1 MWEDTKA
8 LSTVIT
14 LSVWNVRR
22 HKGLIRMHYSSQF
35 ISRVICSYLSR
46 YVCLLV
52 SKAGILHC
60 ILLINVIA
68 AGLLPRAA
76 APQASLRRP
85 QPSRRP
91 RNPGDACS
99 TSPGVIWLPTRSL
112 AIPAAYPKGWLPSVD
127 SAVARFCPPLPGGWG
142 VRWRQYRGVQLHP
155 LSTPRKSFWQD
166 GGAPCNVGSEE
177 EKEEERKKENMIM
190 VEKREWRWAT
200 CKSKKLT
207 HEHKQSF
214 FPLKS
219 EGGWGRV
226 CSKSG
231 N

>member
-22 HKGLIRMHYSSQF
+22 HKGLIRMHCSSQF
-35 ISRVICSYLSR
+35 ISSSYLFISLS
-46 YVCLLV
+46 VCLSTGFQSFTV
-52 SKAGILHC
+52 YSWSMS
-60 ILLINVIA
+60 LL
-68 AGLLPRAA
+68 
-76 APQASLRRP
+76 QASFPEQPPLRLLFADP

-190 VEKREWRWAT
+190 VEKREW
-200 CKSKKLT
+200 
-207 HEHKQSF
+207 
-214 FPLKS
+214 
-219 EGGWGRV
+219 
-226 CSKSG
+226 
-231 N
+231 